1 MKLFVIIAVFLLTLF
16 GGPTPS
22 AAQDKMWRVGL
33 LSNGPPP
40 QSTSTSW
47 RDTLLRDLAPN
58 GFSEGKNLE
67 FIDRYSQ
74 GYSDRLPKLAHE
86 ISDQNVDVIVAISS
100 PSVRAALAATKTTP
114 IISVGSDPVADGLAS
129 SYARPGGRVT
139 GIVFQVAEGDAKR
152 LELLSEALP
161 SARHFGFL
169 GMSYQRE
176 MPVSAEIAS
185 AATRLGIELTAR
197 WIDGPAEYSTAFDN
211 MRIAGAAGV
220 VIAANQ
226 PLASDAQH
234 VAAAAAEH
242 GLPAICEWEYMAH
255 AGCVLSYGHDLAYA
269 HRRTAEYLARILR
282 GTAPADLPVER
293 SDAWKLT
300 VNSRAAQQFGI
311 TFPQA
316 LFARAT
322 EVIE

>member
-1 MKLFVIIAVFLLTLF
+1 MKKLPSLVFLLALLLYL
-16 GGPTPS
+16 PTS
-22 AAQDKMWRVGL
+22 MAQEKVWRVGL

-40 QSTSTSW
+40 QGTSASW
-47 RDTLLRDLAPN
+47 RDTILRDLAQN
-58 GFSEGKNLE
+58 GFSEGKNLQ

-74 GYSDRLPKLAHE
+74 GYSDRLPMLAQE
-86 ISDQNVDVIVAISS
+86 ISDQRVDVIVAISS
-100 PSVRAALAATKTTP
+100 PSVRAALAATKTIP
-114 IISVGSDPVADGLAS
+114 IISIGSDPVADGLAS

-161 SARHFGFL
+161 NARRFGFL

-176 MPVSAEIAS
+176 MPVSAEIAGVAS
-185 AATRLGIELTAR
+185 RLGIELTAR
-197 WIDGPAEYSTAFDN
+197 WIDGPAGYSTAFDE
-211 MRIAGAAGV
+211 MRNAGAAGV

-226 PLASDAQH
+226 PLSTDAQRI
-234 VAAAAAEH
+234 AATAAEH
-242 GLPAICEWEYMAH
+242 GLPTICEWEYMAH

-269 HRRTAEYLARILR
+269 RRRAGEYLTRILR
-282 GTAPADLPVER
+282 GTNPADLPVER

-300 VNSRAAQQFGI
+300 VNARAAQQFGI
-311 TFPQA
+311 TFPPA
-316 LFARAT
+316 LMARAN